1 MIIPVGE
8 NLLLEPVPVEES
20 TAGGLY
26 IPDSVR
32 QTPDKGKIL
41 AAGSAVKD
49 EKLAEGVTV
58 LFRKGVGETIKYKS
72 VEYLILPVKEVI
84 GILKGD

>member
-41 AAGSAVKD
+41 AVGSALED
-49 EKLAEGVTV
+49 EKLTAGVTV
-58 LFRKGVGETIKYKS
+58 LFRKGVGDSIKYKGT
-72 VEYLILPVKEVI
+72 EYLILPIKEVI
-84 GILKGD
+84 GILMED

>member
-41 AAGSAVKD
+41 ATGSAVKD